1 MSSTID
7 IEDAVEFVEVREQ
20 VMKAKRVISRRFNH
34 VDINNDHDLCIST
47 SNKMWEGAAMVYQD
61 DNGNFVKLY
70 NKVS

>member
-1 MSSTID
+1 MPSTID

-20 VMKAKRVISRRFNH
+20 VMKAERVISRRFNH
-34 VDINNDHDLCIST
+34 VDINNDLCIST
-47 SNKMWEGAAMVYQD
+47 SNKMWEGAAMVHQD